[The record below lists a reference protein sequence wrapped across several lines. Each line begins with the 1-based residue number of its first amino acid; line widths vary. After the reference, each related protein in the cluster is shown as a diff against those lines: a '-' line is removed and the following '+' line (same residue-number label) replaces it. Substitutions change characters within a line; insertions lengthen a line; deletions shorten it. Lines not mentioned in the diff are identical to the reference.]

1 MTMEDNKKGNSSIEA
16 KTMSQESST
25 SEKTSVN
32 SSEHVVPPPRK
43 KRVVRRVPRKKT
55 PYKEEAEPQFKTGKK
70 GRNPDTMILYTKLAT
85 GALGGVFIG
94 VLRLLVDTDI
104 TMFAYL
110 FVILLILASSTFIR
124 YILKVTED
132 EVSSGMLLAKG
143 SFSLFIAFILVSTLV
158 WEIGYVYL
166 LGKDLAELVP
176 KFEGA
181 P

>member
-1 MTMEDNKKGNSSIEA
+1 MTMEDNKKSNDSIEA
-16 KTMSQESST
+16 KAMSQESST
-25 SEKTSVN
+25 PEKTGMST
-32 SSEHVVPPPRK
+32 SENVVPPRK
-43 KRVVRRVPRKKT
+43 KRVVRRVPRKKMS
-55 PYKEEAEPQFKTGKK
+55 YKEEAEPQLKTGKK
-70 GRNPDTMILYTKLAT
+70 SRNTDAMILYTKLAT

-166 LGKDLAELVP
+166 LGKELAELVP